1 VNYSASREEA
11 AQILGKHIQ
20 WALARGKNMVQI
32 DVYRTPEETTVAVVR
47 ALLADITTPTPIY
60 HATSSSGPED
70 TALFTLGDFCA
81 WLAASGFYTFPS
93 CRW

>member
-1 VNYSASREEA
+1 
-11 AQILGKHIQ
+11 
-20 WALARGKNMVQI
+20 
-32 DVYRTPEETTVAVVR
+32 VAVVR